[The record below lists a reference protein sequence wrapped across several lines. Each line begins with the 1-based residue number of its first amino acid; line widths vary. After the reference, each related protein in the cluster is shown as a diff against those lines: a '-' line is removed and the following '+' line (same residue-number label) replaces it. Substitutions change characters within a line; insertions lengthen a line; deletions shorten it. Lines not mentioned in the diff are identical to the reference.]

1 MDFRT
6 DQEEFWAGDFGK
18 EYAGRNA
25 GPELL
30 ASKVA
35 MFSKILQ
42 RTDKITS
49 ARELGTNIGMNML
62 AIRSLLPNVA
72 LQGVEINPHA
82 FEQLAAIPDIEA
94 KHGSLL
100 DQQDWSS
107 EQVDLCF
114 TSGVLIHINPDKL
127 EAAYA
132 RLYEGSR
139 RYVLVAEYYNPSPV
153 TVSYRGHGD
162 RLFKRDFA
170 GELMNA
176 YPDLTLIDYGFVYR
190 GDPNFPGDD
199 VTWFLMEKNG

>member
-6 DQEEFWAGDFGK
+6 DQEEFWASDFGK

-30 ASKVA
+30 ASKIA

-62 AIRSLLPNVA
+62 AIRALLPNVA

-82 FEQLAAIPDIEA
+82 FEQLAAIPGIEA

-114 TSGVLIHINPDKL
+114 TSGVLIHINPDEL
-127 EAAYA
+127 ATAYE

-153 TVSYRGHGD
+153 TIPYRGHSE

-170 GELMNA
+170 GEMMNA
-176 YPDLTLIDYGFVYR
+176 YPDLALIDYGFVYHR
-190 GDPNFPGDD
+190 DPNFPGDD
-199 VTWFLMEKNG
+199 VTWFLMEKKG